1 MFLPN
6 LILFS
11 VFFSDPQVT
20 QQVLD
25 NKINTA
31 AYERDLAISPD
42 GREVFFTRQGTDWK
56 DQTIWHLSK
65 LKDGSWTEAKPASF
79 SGRFRDLEPFFAPD
93 GKRLFFASARPKP
106 GRTGEDVDIW
116 MVERLVTGW
125 SEPIHLGP
133 AINSEKDE
141 YYPSVTNEGH
151 LYFTSERAGGPGK
164 EDIYRAEYR
173 NGNWLPAKALDTG
186 VNSAYYEF
194 NAYVSP
200 DESLLIFTSYGRADD
215 KGRGDLYISIRN
227 AAGYWEPAK
236 NMKGVNSEDLDYCP
250 FVSPD
255 GKTLYYTSEK
265 AGKKNGNI
273 FMLPFE
279 TLKFQLI
286 NSLTESGTE

>member
-6 LILFS
+6 LLLLGMLLS
-11 VFFSDPQVT
+11 EPMVS

-25 NKINTA
+25 TQINTSG
-31 AYERDLAISPD
+31 YERDLAISPD

-56 DQTIWHLSK
+56 EQTIWQLTK
-65 LKDGSWTEAKPASF
+65 QADGSWSGAKPAPF
-79 SGRFRDLEPFFAPD
+79 SGVYRDLEPFFAPD
-93 GKRLFFASARPKP
+93 GKRLYFASARPKP
-106 GRTGEDVDIW
+106 DREGTDVDIW
-116 MVERLVTGW
+116 MVERLAGGW

-141 YYPSVTNEGH
+141 YYPSVTADGH
-151 LYFTSERAGGPGK
+151 LYFTSEREGGPGK
-164 EDIYRAEYR
+164 EDIYRAEYS
-173 NGNWLPAKALDTG
+173 NGNWLTARPLDEG

-200 DESLLIFTSYGRADD
+200 DESLLIFTSYGRWDD
-215 KGRGDLYISIRN
+215 TGRGDLYISKRN
-227 AAGYWEPAK
+227 TDGSWAPAK
-236 NMKGVNSEDLDYCP
+236 NLKVANSTDLDYCP

-273 FMLPFE
+273 YMLPVFE
-279 TLKFQLI
+279 TLKCL
-286 NSLTESGTE
+286 L